1 MKKRIIAV
9 LLSLTVTMSLAAG
22 CGNKTDVKDS
32 GTDIQAK
39 IQEDT
44 QAEEGNVGESAEGS
58 EDGLSGEMTVY
69 AWTQMA
75 TALSQTAERFMAAN
89 PGVKITVEQVDG
101 SYTKLLPELA
111 SGQGVPDVFMVQN
124 TDIKSFSNKYE
135 GQLLPLNDLV
145 EPEKD
150 NFVAS
155 ALSTCY
161 NEKDGN
167 YYGVPIDIGPCALMY
182 RTDIFE
188 SAGVKVEDII
198 TWDDYIEA
206 GKKIL
211 EATGGA
217 TKMTGFNFNGAT
229 SQDYMK
235 MLLAQQGGSYYNAD
249 GSVNLASD
257 EMILAA
263 ETLKKMIDAGIMM
276 DFPDEWNDRITALNA
291 DQICTLPY
299 PAWYGVV
306 MKDSVADQ
314 KGLWAYAPMPA
325 FEGTNGYVCLGGSV
339 LAVSASSE
347 CPEVAKEFV
356 RFSLMDPGQA
366 DILYGQSQFEAYKP
380 YYEADCYKEVDEYFG
395 VKVGETFAQWT
406 DSPEIDFGEY
416 FTDVSS
422 ALSTAIGEIF
432 VNGKDAGAA
441 LEEASAMA
449 QRAIDNN

>member
-1 MKKRIIAV
+1 MKKRLIGALLILSAV
-9 LLSLTVTMSLAAG
+9 MSLAAG
-22 CGNKTDVKDS
+22 CGSKPDVKDE
-32 GTDIQAK
+32 GT
-39 IQEDT
+39 QEKVLAGETED
-44 QAEEGNVGESAEGS
+44 GVGEESAS
-58 EDGLSGEMTVY
+58 GLSGELTVY

-75 TALSQTAERFMAAN
+75 TALSQTAERFMEAN

-188 SAGVKVEDII
+188 SAGVKVEDIA
-198 TWDDYIEA
+198 TWDDYIDV

-211 EATGGA
+211 EATGGE

-229 SQDYMK
+229 SQDFMK
-235 MLLAQQGGSYYNAD
+235 MLLAQQGGSYYSED

-291 DQICTLPY
+291 GQICTLPY

-339 LAVSASSE
+339 LAVSASSK
-347 CPEVAKEFV
+347 CPEAAKEFV
-356 RFSLMDPGQA
+356 RFSLMDAEQA

-432 VNGKDAGAA
+432 VNGKEPGKA
-441 LEEASAMA
+441 LEEASAAA